1 MPEVTK
7 ACFLVSW
14 WQLLLT
20 VSI

>member
-20 VSI
+20 ISI